1 MSELPVRLDNS
12 LEFLLE
18 AGPSAR
24 PAVLATIVSTAGS
37 TYRKAGARMLL
48 NEDGSHRGLL
58 TGGCLEGDLAS
69 HAASVAE
76 SGRPLAVEYDMR
88 GPDDALFGIG
98 AGCEG
103 AMRILLEPAA
113 PASVA
118 LAALAHA
125 RDAGRHGACSTLIT
139 LHAGVGLEHGTRTDS
154 ADLPGPL
161 RAASELARR
170 ERRSIA
176 VDGRDDATAGNP
188 SLRAFVQWL
197 PPPPH
202 VLVCGAG
209 DDAVP
214 VAALARTLGWQVSVV
229 DHRPR
234 YADPARF
241 PGASVI
247 CTDADRLASAVDLG
261 LCHAALVMSH
271 HLVADGHYLAVL
283 AAAPAPGYVGLLGP
297 RARRERLLGGES
309 PAEAAALRRG
319 LAGRLRGP
327 VGLDLGAITPE
338 GIGLA
343 IVAELHAH
351 FAARSAAMPS
361 PLA

>member
-1 MSELPVRLDNS
+1 MSERPVRLDNS

-18 AGPSAR
+18 PGSSAR

-48 NEDGSHRGLL
+48 NEDDSHRGLL
-58 TGGCLEGDLAS
+58 TGGCLEGDLAA
-69 HAASVAE
+69 HAAGVAA
-76 SGRPLAVEYDMR
+76 SGQPLAVEYDMR

-113 PASVA
+113 PGSAA
-118 LAALAHA
+118 LAALSRA
-125 RDAGRHGACSTLIT
+125 RDEGRRGACSTLVT
-139 LHAGVGLEHGTRTDS
+139 VHAGANLAHGTHTD
-154 ADLPGPL
+154 AGDFPEPL
-161 RAASELARR
+161 RAACEQARR
-170 ERRSIA
+170 ERRSVVVDTR
-176 VDGRDDATAGNP
+176 VDGAADERA
-188 SLRAFVQWL
+188 LRAFVQWL

-202 VLVCGAG
+202 VLVCGGG

-214 VAALARTLGWQVSVV
+214 VAALARSLGWHVTVV

-241 PGASVI
+241 PGSTVI
-247 CTDADRLASAVDLG
+247 CADAETLPSAVDLG
-261 LCHAALVMSH
+261 RCHAALVMSH
-271 HLVADGHYLAVL
+271 HLVADGRYLAAL
-283 AAAPAPGYVGLLGP
+283 AGSHGPDYVGLLGP
-297 RARRERLLGGES
+297 RARREWLLGGES
-309 PAEAAALRRG
+309 SEAAAALRRG

-343 IVAELHAH
+343 IIAELHAH
-351 FAARSAAMPS
+351 FAARSAAMPP

>member
-58 TGGCLEGDLAS
+58 TGGCLEGDLAT

-76 SGRPLAVEYDMR
+76 TGRPLAVEYDM
-88 GPDDALFGIG
+88 
-98 AGCEG
+98 
-103 AMRILLEPAA
+103 
-113 PASVA
+113 
-118 LAALAHA
+118 
-125 RDAGRHGACSTLIT
+125 
-139 LHAGVGLEHGTRTDS
+139 
-154 ADLPGPL
+154 
-161 RAASELARR
+161 
-170 ERRSIA
+170 
-176 VDGRDDATAGNP
+176 
-188 SLRAFVQWL
+188 
-197 PPPPH
+197 
-202 VLVCGAG
+202 
-209 DDAVP
+209 
-214 VAALARTLGWQVSVV
+214 
-229 DHRPR
+229 
-234 YADPARF
+234 
-241 PGASVI
+241 
-247 CTDADRLASAVDLG
+247 
-261 LCHAALVMSH
+261 
-271 HLVADGHYLAVL
+271 
-283 AAAPAPGYVGLLGP
+283 
-297 RARRERLLGGES
+297 
-309 PAEAAALRRG
+309 
-319 LAGRLRGP
+319 RGP

>member
-1 MSELPVRLDNS
+1 MAELPVRLDNS
-12 LEFLLE
+12 LEILL
-18 AGPSAR
+18 ASGNPGR

-37 TYRKAGARMLL
+37 TYRKAGARMLI
-48 NEDGSHRGLL
+48 NDDDSHSGLL

-69 HAASVAE
+69 HAASVAA

-113 PASVA
+113 PGSAA
-118 LAALAHA
+118 LAALASA
-125 RDAGRHGACSTLIT
+125 RDAGRRGECTTLVT
-139 LHAGVGLEHGTRTDS
+139 VHAGEGGALGTHIDS
-154 ADLPGPL
+154 ADLPSGL
-161 RAASELARR
+161 RAAVEQARR
-170 ERRSIA
+170 ERRSVV
-176 VDGRDDATAGNP
+176 VDAREAAALGEQ

-202 VLVCGAG
+202 IVICGGG

-214 VAALARTLGWQVSVV
+214 VAALAGNLGWHVTVV

-234 YADPARF
+234 YADADRF
-241 PGASVI
+241 PGANVV
-247 CTDADRLASAVDLG
+247 CADADDLANAVDLDR
-261 LCHAALVMSH
+261 CHAALVMSH
-271 HLVADGHYLAVL
+271 HLVADGRYLAAL
-283 AAAPAPGYVGLLGP
+283 AGAPGPGYVGLLGP
-297 RARRERLLGGES
+297 RARRERLLDGDS
-309 PAEAAALRRG
+309 DAATLRRG

-338 GIGLA
+338 AIALS

-351 FAARSAAMPS
+351 LADRTAAPP
-361 PLA
+361 PLLA